1 MREPEMKH
9 IVTLVDRVLQ
19 HWQEPAVLE
28 EVRLE
33 AKALCNRFPIF
44 HSY

>member
-1 MREPEMKH
+1 MREAEMKQ
-9 IVTLVDRVLQ
+9 IVDLIDRVLE
-19 HWQEPAVLE
+19 HRHEPAVLE
-28 EVRLE
+28 EVRAE

>member
-9 IVTLVDRVLQ
+9 IVKLVDRVLQ
-19 HWQEPAVLE
+19 HPQEPAVLE